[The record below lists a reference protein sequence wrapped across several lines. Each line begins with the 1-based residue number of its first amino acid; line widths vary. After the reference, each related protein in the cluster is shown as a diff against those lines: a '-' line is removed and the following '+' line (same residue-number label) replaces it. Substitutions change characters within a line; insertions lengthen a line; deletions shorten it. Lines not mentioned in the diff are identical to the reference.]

1 MIYFLLLENQS
12 DLVENMLQKSFKFMM
27 TLTLFW

>member
-12 DLVENMLQKSFKFMM
+12 DLVESMLQKSFKFMM